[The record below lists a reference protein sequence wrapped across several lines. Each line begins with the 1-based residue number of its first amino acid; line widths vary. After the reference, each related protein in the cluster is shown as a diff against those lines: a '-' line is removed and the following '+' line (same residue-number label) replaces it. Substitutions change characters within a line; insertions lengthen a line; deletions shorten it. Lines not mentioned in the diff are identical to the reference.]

1 MNRFKLNTAVKKK
14 IRKMTKKSIMAD
26 QVKTDDDIERTAELT
41 AYHEAGHL
49 VISACVGYGYS
60 KALFK
65 SIDIISDRRFL
76 GSICWKINFWPD
88 PNRITGET
96 LPYLAFKRMANY
108 LAGDAAGNKATGAN
122 ISCEGVYGRYLD
134 NKMSLEEFGQT
145 DAGMAIYHAKA
156 LIDAMSD
163 EDSYGFANA
172 LQMVQQVEPIVE
184 KLISDSDIWTAIEAI
199 ACKLGKV
206 GKITGFEIVDPIIN
220 KIGEKLT
227 DNPLR
232 KAIEDCTPQLMD
244 FSGCDEK
251 MIADIAKLND
261 LTMVI

>member
-1 MNRFKLNTAVKKK
+1 MNGFKLNSAVKKK
-14 IRKMTKKSIMAD
+14 IRKMTKKSIMTD
-26 QVKTDDDIERTAELT
+26 QVKTDEDIERTAELA

-49 VISACVGYGYS
+49 VIGACVGYGYS
-60 KALFK
+60 KAVFK
-65 SIDIISDRRFL
+65 SIDIISDKRFS
-76 GSICWKINFWPD
+76 GSINRKINVWPD

-108 LAGDAAGNKATGAN
+108 LAGDAAGNKATRAG
-122 ISCEGVYGRYLD
+122 ISCEGIYGEYLD
-134 NKMSLEEFGQT
+134 NKMSLEAFGRT
-145 DAGMAIYHAKA
+145 DAGMAIYNAKA

-184 KLISDSDIWTAIEAI
+184 KLINDPDVWTAIDAI

-206 GKITGFEIVDPIIN
+206 GKISGFEIVDSIIN

-232 KAIEDCTPQLMD
+232 KAIEDCTPQLSD
-244 FSGCDEK
+244 FSGCGEK
-251 MIADIAKLND
+251 MIADIGRLND